1 MVVVYIKEYFDILQ
15 SSFPSDYKKTA
26 SIRDV
31 TVKMA
36 ELAGYKREPHTFANG
51 NVREM
56 TKYERPFDDLL
67 VAEWLLY
74 FKKLFIGKL
83 TKLPKL
89 KEYWVDI
96 INEVFYSVMRSL
108 VIERL
113 INDAVVVRYVN
124 KSLSDSISDY
134 LKEIGSISRF
144 QEWEDSGKLR
154 FKQRRSL
161 NYNMLSVDAT
171 DDDGNLMLDVVDEED
186 HFQEMLLDMY
196 KEIGDDDLSNRLLDA
211 MLFSGKKVLLYK
223 IDDYIEMSE
232 EEKTEDNK
240 LKLRLAYNKI
250 KKVLKHYV
258 NQRGKNWKH
267 VPAGRVHYVS
277 EGKH

>member
-1 MVVVYIKEYFDILQ
+1 MVYIKEYFDILQ

-250 KKVLKHYV
+250 NIHVKRGCVFIKRKCV
-258 NQRGKNWKH
+258 NVNECGDNMI
-267 VPAGRVHYVS
+267 
-277 EGKH
+277 

>member
-1 MVVVYIKEYFDILQ
+1 MVYIKEYFDILQ

-258 NQRGKNWKH
+258 NQQGKNWKP
-267 VPAGRVHYVS
+267 VPAGKVHYVS